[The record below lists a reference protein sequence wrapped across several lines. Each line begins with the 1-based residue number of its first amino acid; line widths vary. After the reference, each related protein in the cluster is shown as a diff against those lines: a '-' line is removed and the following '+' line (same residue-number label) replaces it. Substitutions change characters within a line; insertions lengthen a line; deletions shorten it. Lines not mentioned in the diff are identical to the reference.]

1 MPCLPPSLVSR
12 SFFPSNC
19 YLMLF
24 LSCSL
29 TLLSETKCS
38 ISRWCEWDRC
48 FSPRFLRRGPVGYMK
63 RKKKEKSQALRKFS
77 WLSLRAQRRI
87 IRLELLASYTSTST
101 PRSDNQIVSSVSH
114 KIQTAPAKNR
124 LSECLTRER
133 HTAATWTFSHQPQV
147 YMKYSGRFYTFT
159 VRRLRVQPHGSIT
172 DTHLTMW
179 GNSKICLIILLK
191 EQMMVTL
198 QCIYTFKA
206 FLSSNNG
213 INLPEVIEQMDAD
226 PVWDQCAKQWLSV
239 LYSSLHIFSLS
250 VKYTFSLNRIIDNI
264 IFKMSISSTKTDWFY
279 AKTCNL
285 KDRRILYALMTW
297 SDNLF
302 LSYACSAAI
311 VLIAAYGKVIY
322 KACQGY
328 FNKKE
333 CGSYNEPRY
342 DLHWRSGTEPLL
354 TDR

>member
-48 FSPRFLRRGPVGYMK
+48 FSPHFLRRGPVGYM
-63 RKKKEKSQALRKFS
+63 RKKKKSQALRKFS

-87 IRLELLASYTSTST
+87 IRLELLVSYTSTST

-114 KIQTAPAKNR
+114 KIQTALAKNR

-133 HTAATWTFSHQPQV
+133 HTAATWTFSRQPQV
-147 YMKYSGRFYTFT
+147 YMKYSGGFYTFT
-159 VRRLRVQPHGSIT
+159 VCRLWVQPHGSIA

-179 GNSKICLIILLK
+179 GNNKICLIILLT

-198 QCIYTFKA
+198 KWIYIFKA
-206 FLSSNNG
+206 FQSSNNG
-213 INLPEVIEQMDAD
+213 IILPEVIEQMDAD
-226 PVWDQCAKQWLSV
+226 PVWDQQWFRV
-239 LYSSLHIFSLS
+239 LYSSLYIFNLR
-250 VKYTFSLNRIIDNI
+250 VKDTFSLNRIIHNI
-264 IFKMSISSTKTDWFY
+264 IFKMSISSTKTDGFY

-302 LSYACSAAI
+302 LSYACSVAI

-328 FNKKE
+328 FHKKE
-333 CGSYNEPRY
+333 WGSYNEPRY
-342 DLHWRSGTEPLL
+342 DLHWRSGAEPTAHRQLEVA
-354 TDR
+354 